1 MKVAMLG
8 SWEERCGIADYTH
21 RLVEALRASAE
32 IEAVEVV
39 PASFG
44 PGNRALYR
52 ALGTALNGAD
62 VAHVQHSYAI
72 FGGMHPL
79 RSGWSAMVSQ
89 VRRPLVVTL
98 HELDLR
104 VRGAYRLP
112 PPLELAYKRRF
123 NRSVFLH
130 PAVRRWIVHSRE
142 LRDGL
147 VSLGAPADR
156 ILYSP
161 MPLEPPPAGAPPVRE
176 LRQRLCLEGKLPLV
190 ILGFLTRR
198 KGYEV
203 ALAALREL
211 PPEYVLVAA
220 GGEHAADRTGTEAWL
235 RSQAEVWEVSDRFRI
250 TGFLPAA
257 ELEAVTALA
266 DLVLAPF
273 QEMSAS
279 ASISYALA
287 RGKAVIA
294 SDLEEN
300 RLLPCVRCFPRGE
313 AKALSAAI
321 REISGNRALKEELQ
335 QAAGNYAKQQSY
347 AALSARI
354 CHLYKEITGSEEGSG
369 AR

>member
-8 SWEERCGIADYTH
+8 SWDERCGIADYMR
-21 RLVEALRASAE
+21 RLVEALRAQPT
-32 IEAVEVV
+32 IEGVEVV

-44 PGNRALYR
+44 AAPRPVYR
-52 ALGTALNGAD
+52 AMGTAVNVGD

-79 RSGWSAMVSQ
+79 RSGWAAMAGQ

-98 HELDLR
+98 HELDLK
-104 VRGAYRLP
+104 VRGAYHLP
-112 PPLELAYKRRF
+112 PPLERAYKRRF
-123 NRSVFLH
+123 NRAVFLH
-130 PAVRRWIVHSRE
+130 PAVSRWIVHSRE

-147 VSLGAPADR
+147 VGLGAPPDR
-156 ILYSP
+156 VLYTP
-161 MPLEPPPAGAPPVRE
+161 MPVELPPPGPPPVGE
-176 LRQRLCLEGKLPLV
+176 LRRKLRLEGKRPLV

-235 RSQAEVWEVSDRFRI
+235 RAEAAAAGLSDRLRI
-250 TGFLPAA
+250 TGFLAA
-257 ELEAVTALA
+257 EELEAATALA

-287 RGKAVIA
+287 RGKAVVA

-300 RLLPCVRCFPRGE
+300 RLLPCIRCFPRGDG
-313 AKALSAAI
+313 AALAAAV
-321 REISGNRALKEELQ
+321 REVSGNAALKEELQ
-335 QAAGNYAKQQSY
+335 QAAGNYAKQHDY
-347 AALSARI
+347 TALTERM
-354 CHLYKEITGSEEGSG
+354 CHLYREITVPGRNPG
-369 AR
+369 AG